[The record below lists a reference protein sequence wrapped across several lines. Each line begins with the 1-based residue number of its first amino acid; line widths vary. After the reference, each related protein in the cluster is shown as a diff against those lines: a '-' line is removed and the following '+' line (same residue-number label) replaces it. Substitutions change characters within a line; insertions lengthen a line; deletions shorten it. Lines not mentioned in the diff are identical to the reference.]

1 MTLNKTQLV
10 NLLAAQLGSTK
21 TDCDKFLTGLTV
33 VVTAAL
39 KGGNDV
45 TLPGLVKISLKE
57 MPATEEKLKK
67 NPFTGQMVTAKAKPA
82 SKKVRA
88 KALGYLK
95 KAVI

>member
-39 KGGNDV
+39 KGGNDAL
-45 TLPGLVKISLKE
+45 TLTDVYTDSGIADGGAGV
-57 MPATEEKLKK
+57 
-67 NPFTGQMVTAKAKPA
+67 NPFTDGGLNTGT
-82 SKKVRA
+82 
-88 KALGYLK
+88 LTLK
-95 KAVI
+95 RLV